1 MVPLLSNAK
10 YVKNGFSWVNSDI
23 YHQKMP
29 NPNEEYAMV
38 NNLRNIVS
46 DLPQQILTSVGLTY
60 EVEQRDYTRW
70 IVYVRIPNGNR
81 SAKLEFLV
89 DDDEDHPGDPDI
101 AGSVLRRGSI
111 PRSMIELIMDSILE
125 RL

>member
-1 MVPLLSNAK
+1 M
-10 YVKNGFSWVNSDI
+10 
-23 YHQKMP
+23 
-29 NPNEEYAMV
+29 PNEEYAMV

-46 DLPQQILTSVGLTY
+46 DLPHQILTSVGLTY
-60 EVEQRDYTRW
+60 EVEQRNHSRW
-70 IVYVRIPNGNR
+70 IVYVRLPNGDR
-81 SAKLEFLV
+81 SAKLEFIV
-89 DDDEDHPGDPDI
+89 EDDEDNHPGDPDI

>member
-1 MVPLLSNAK
+1 
-10 YVKNGFSWVNSDI
+10 
-23 YHQKMP
+23 MP
-29 NPNEEYAMV
+29 NPNEEHAMP

-46 DLPQQILTSVGLTY
+46 DLPHQILTSVGLIY
-60 EVEQRDYTRW
+60 EVQQRSPTRW
-70 IVYVRIPNGNR
+70 LVYVRLPNGNR
-81 SAKLEFLV
+81 SAKLEFIV
-89 DDDEDHPGDPDI
+89 DEDEDYHPDDPDI

>member
-1 MVPLLSNAK
+1 M
-10 YVKNGFSWVNSDI
+10 
-23 YHQKMP
+23 
-29 NPNEEYAMV
+29 PNEEYAMV

-60 EVEQRDYTRW
+60 EVEQRDHTRW

>member
-1 MVPLLSNAK
+1 
-10 YVKNGFSWVNSDI
+10 
-23 YHQKMP
+23 MP
-29 NPNEEYAMV
+29 NSNEEYAMV

-60 EVEQRDYTRW
+60 EVDQRGYDRW
-70 IVYVRIPNGNR
+70 IVYVRLPNGTR
-81 SAKLEFLV
+81 SAKLEFLI